1 MKSGMAFSITSTPV
15 FASSARFSGHVSIF
29 SDEGQRLSEA
39 PLISRS
45 QIPTS
50 VVWHPTKQVLATG
63 WEKGE
68 VTILNVAEKEQF
80 SAPLTH
86 TSEVTCLAWSANGA

>member
-1 MKSGMAFSITSTPV
+1 M
-15 FASSARFSGHVSIF
+15 
-29 SDEGQRLSEA
+29 SEA